1 MNMLLS
7 SDEIAKSLKTNRL
20 PSYGME

>member
-1 MNMLLS
+1 MNILLS